1 MSNGENAMKKFGIIF
16 FELTFIILL
25 FACTPGTTG
34 LKTYAVEENKLSVA
48 WDPVPKPT
56 NIPEGAEIR
65 YCVYICK
72 SESNDSKSKDKEGAV
87 PVKQSVKN
95 TEFKAD
101 TPIADT
107 RCSIEFPH
115 TGTFFIGVQSVVY
128 EKEKTVVCDKA
139 IKNLN
144 RSDIAWSDKEIYTN
158 YNPFL
163 IKYGGR

>member
-1 MSNGENAMKKFGIIF
+1 MKKSGIIF

-25 FACTPGTTG
+25 FAFTTG
-34 LKTYAVEENKLSVA
+34 FTIYAVGENQLSVA
-48 WDPVPKPT
+48 WDPVPKPP
-56 NIPEGAEIR
+56 NAPEGSEIR

-72 SESNDSKSKDKEGAV
+72 SESNVSGSQDKKEAV
-87 PVKQSVKN
+87 PVKKSVKN

-101 TPIADT
+101 TPIAAT

-128 EKEKTVVCDKA
+128 ENGKTVLCDKA
-139 IKNLN
+139 LKNQN
-144 RSDIAWSDKEIYTN
+144 RSDIAWSDNEIYTN

-163 IKYGGR
+163 VKYGGR